1 MLRIVL
7 PKGSLEE
14 PTLRLFAEADLP
26 LRRGAE
32 RDYKLTTDDP
42 RIEEVR
48 CLRPQEIPLY
58 VQEGYFDMGISGR
71 DWICETGSDVV
82 ELMDLD
88 YGKQTT
94 GQPVRV
100 VLAVAEDSSVTRAE
114 DMPPDSRIS
123 TEYPQL
129 TRAFFD
135 RLGIAVRIYPSYG
148 ATEAK
153 VPDIVDAVVDLTETG
168 STLYHAGLRVVA
180 TLLESTTE
188 LIANRESYA
197 DPQKRTEMEELMT
210 LLRGALAARSRVL
223 VKFNIHSNHLENVIE
238 IVPAA
243 KSPTISQLY
252 GSDYYAVE
260 SVVPKAEINRL
271 IPQLKARGAE
281 DILELPILKIVD

>member
-1 MLRIVL
+1 M
-7 PKGSLEE
+7 
-14 PTLRLFAEADLP
+14 RLFEEAGLP
-26 LRRGAE
+26 LRRAGA
-32 RDYKLTTDDP
+32 RDYKLTTEDP

-48 CLRPQEIPLY
+48 LLRPQEIPLY
-58 VQEGYFDMGISGR
+58 VQEGYFDLGVSGR
-71 DWICETGSDVV
+71 DWICETGCNVV

-88 YGKQTT
+88 YNKQTT

-100 VLAVAEDSSVTRAE
+100 VLAVAENSPVTHAK
-114 DMPPDSRIS
+114 DMLPGSRIS
-123 TEYPQL
+123 TEYPRL

-153 VPDIVDAVVDLTETG
+153 VPDIVDAAVDVTETG
-168 STLYHAGLRVVA
+168 STLRHAGLRVVG
-180 TLLESTTE
+180 TLLESVTE
-188 LIANRESYA
+188 LIANRESYG

-210 LLRGALAARSRVL
+210 LLRGALAARGRVL
-223 VKFNIHSNHLENVIE
+223 VKFNVRSECLAKVIE

-260 SVVPKAEINRL
+260 SVVPKAEINHL

-281 DILELPILKIVD
+281 DILELAILKIVD

>member
-1 MLRIVL
+1 VL

-14 PTLRLFAEADLP
+14 ATLRLFAEADLP
-26 LRRGAE
+26 VRRGGD
-32 RDYKLTTDDP
+32 RDYRLIIDDP

-48 CLRPQEIPLY
+48 LLRPQEIPFY
-58 VQEGYFDMGISGR
+58 VQEGYFDLGISGH
-71 DWICETGSDVV
+71 DWVCETRSDVV

-88 YGKQTT
+88 YNKQTT
-94 GQPVRV
+94 GQPIRV
-100 VLAVAEDSSVTRAE
+100 VLAVDQPSPVKRPEDVPSG
-114 DMPPDSRIS
+114 SRIS

-168 STLYHAGLRVVA
+168 STLYRAGLRIVA
-180 TLLESTTE
+180 TLLESTTW
-188 LIANRESYA
+188 LIANRQSYA
-197 DPQKRTEMEELMT
+197 DSQKRAEMEELIT
-210 LLRGALAARSRVL
+210 LLRGALAARGRVL
-223 VKFNIHSNHLENVIE
+223 IKFNIHEDNLESVMAV
-238 IVPAA
+238 VPAA
-243 KSPTISQLY
+243 KSPTISRLY
-252 GSDYYAVE
+252 GSQYYAVE
-260 SVVPKAEINRL
+260 SVVPKADINCL